1 LLCSTHRQYGDDRHS
16 NVTRLSTVLLAKALL
31 LIAGAALAQSI
42 QPLPAIQAAAE
53 RFVSSRLPKSQAKF
67 YVEAGALDSRLRLA
81 ACASPL
87 EVFAPS
93 EATFSA
99 RTTVGVR
106 CTTNSQWTLY
116 VPVTIEVETQVL
128 VLRRGL
134 ARRARIESTDVE
146 LQTRRLPGT
155 LTNFISD
162 ALQLQGHRLKRALPA
177 GTPLT
182 ADVLAPDVLIRR
194 GQKVTLVAA
203 NGSIEIRAE
212 GLALSEGGA
221 ADRVRVQNAN
231 SLKIVEGVVENA
243 STVRV
248 QL

>member
-1 LLCSTHRQYGDDRHS
+1 MTTIRHS
-16 NVTRLSTVLLAKALL
+16 NVTPRLPTLLFAKALL
-31 LIAGAALAQSI
+31 LINGAALAQSI
-42 QPLPAIQAAAE
+42 QPLSAIQAAAE
-53 RFVSSRLPKSQAKF
+53 RFVSNRLPASHAKF
-67 YVEAGALDSRLRLA
+67 FVEAAALDSRLRLA

-87 EVFAPS
+87 EAFAPS
-93 EATFSA
+93 AASFSA

-106 CTTNSQWTLY
+106 CTTHGQWTVY
-116 VPVTIEVETQVL
+116 VPVTIEVEAQVL

-155 LTNFISD
+155 FTNFINDSV
-162 ALQLQGHRLKRALPA
+162 QLQGHRLKRALPA

-182 ADVLAPDVLIRR
+182 VDVLAPDVLIRR

-203 NGSIEIRAE
+203 NGAIEIRAE

-231 SLKIVEGVVENA
+231 SLKVVEGVVENA

>member
-1 LLCSTHRQYGDDRHS
+1 MRRRISIL
-16 NVTRLSTVLLAKALL
+16 LLAH
-31 LIAGAALAQSI
+31 AALMMCAATLAADIHPLSDIQST
-42 QPLPAIQAAAE
+42 AE
-53 RFVSSRLPKSQAKF
+53 RFVRSRLQTGQGKLFVQA
-67 YVEAGALDSRLRLA
+67 ATLDPRLRLP

-87 EVFAPS
+87 EAFANS
-93 EATFSA
+93 EANFSA

-106 CTTNSQWTLY
+106 CASNAQWTLY
-116 VPVTIEVETQVL
+116 VPVSVEVEAQVL

-134 ARRARIESTDVE
+134 ARRARVEDTDVE

-155 LTNFISD
+155 LTSFISD
-162 ALQLQGHRLKRALPA
+162 VQQLQGHRLKRALPA

-182 ADVLAPDVLIRR
+182 VEVLAPDVIVRR
-194 GQKVTLVAA
+194 GQKVTLVASS
-203 NGSIEIRAE
+203 GSFEIRAE
-212 GLALSEGGA
+212 GTALSDGA
-221 ADRVRVQNAN
+221 ASERVRVQNAN